1 MDNPP
6 DTENW
11 AAVGD
16 AITER
21 MRQLN
26 TSKAGL
32 ARETGL
38 SETTIRYIGRPE
50 NGHHKSALVAIAAA
64 LRWRHDHLVNVLRGQ
79 PEKNTPGKTA
89 AETGLERLL
98 HVHLTPLNNEIT
110 RLTELA
116 LAIAKKTAT
125 LPAPSPS
132 KIAHNPHEKGTTDG
146 GHLRPTDAP

>member
-6 DTENW
+6 GTENW

-16 AITER
+16 AIAER

-26 TSKAGL
+26 MSKARL

-50 NGHHKSALVAIAAA
+50 NGHHKSALVATAAA
-64 LRWRHDHLVNVLRGQ
+64 PRWRHDHLVNVLRGQ

-89 AETGLERLL
+89 TEASLERLL
-98 HVHLTPLNNEIT
+98 HVHLTPLNKEIT
-110 RLTELA
+110 RLKELA
-116 LAIAKKTAT
+116 LAIAKKTAA
-125 LPAPSPS
+125 LPAPAPR
-132 KIAHNPHEKGTTDG
+132 KIVDPHEKGITDG
-146 GHLRPTDAP
+146 GHLRSADAP